1 MLFKRGLRLFKGLCL
16 LFLPN
21 VPEPMFIQGGTFIPD
36 YRVLIFNEKFKFLVQ
51 NYGLLTTMQE
61 PPFRQSA
68 GVATFLTAVNC
79 NESITLKTSSKFR
92 PVVAGYKIDN
102 LSFLSGPMIKTARQV
117 NGIPIFIKKL

>member
-1 MLFKRGLRLFKGLCL
+1 
-16 LFLPN
+16 
-21 VPEPMFIQGGTFIPD
+21 
-36 YRVLIFNEKFKFLVQ
+36 
-51 NYGLLTTMQE
+51 MQE

-79 NESITLKTSSKFR
+79 NESITLKTSSKFL

-117 NGIPIFIKKL
+117 NGIPILIKKLCGQRVEPKPRNLNIPLGQEGMPSPIAC